1 MSCEGHGGGCQI
13 QSQWPGS
20 TRASRRSRTRKPPR
34 GGARETA
41 AAGPQAP
48 VSGAAWSRG
57 QVPTPPASGPAPGC
71 GMIDWSLAAN
81 RTALAQLGV
90 GRGGAAPGQL
100 PARSAIYSAE
110 PSGQRPARSGARGW
124 LYLRGL
130 VVPLLSR
137 SGRPKGSETGSP
149 PRTAARSAAKELV
162 HAGRE
167 RRSSRPL
174 GAPCSRTPCSGRVR
188 ATRPVAD
195 GARRPGQHPCTA
207 RSESRR
213 LQLRRGSGTGGGAAA
228 VGGVNGSPFQL
239 HLHLA
244 AARTLR
250 HGRAA
255 HQRWVPT
262 GQPGR
267 GLPAEGSAGSR
278 GGRRLGPLKP
288 TATALLATGEASSRA
303 GARRS
308 RQVACS

>member
-1 MSCEGHGGGCQI
+1 MRVTEAGARDRPK
-13 QSQWPGS
+13 WRGS

-71 GMIDWSLAAN
+71 GMTDWSLAAN

-90 GRGGAAPGQL
+90 GRGRGGPGQL

-110 PSGQRPARSGARGW
+110 RSGPRPAQSGACGW

-130 VVPLLSR
+130 AEPLPSQ
-137 SGRPKGSETGSP
+137 SGGPKRSETESP
-149 PRTAARSAAKELV
+149 PRTAACRAAKELV
-162 HAGRE
+162 HAGSE

-174 GAPCSRTPCSGRVR
+174 GAPCSRTPCCGRVR

-213 LQLRRGSGTGGGAAA
+213 LQLRRGSGSGGGAAA

-267 GLPAEGSAGSR
+267 GLPAEGSTGSR

-288 TATALLATGEASSRA
+288 TAKALLAAGEASSRA